1 MEGLLVLIGG
11 IVVAI
16 PIAVIYLLI
25 SHSGVK
31 SRLAEVEKELTALRL
46 RSSSEPLERPET
58 AAPRA
63 STPSPQPAEPAKPAA
78 TPPPPAAAVIAARAA
93 AQTNAQ
99 TSTPAAPRPRPQ
111 PQGPDWTQ
119 RLSAWLVE
127 NWFYAVSAL
136 SLALAGLFLVQYGVE
151 NGMLPPTARVAA
163 ALAFGVV
170 LIGAGE
176 YIRRRFGDGED
187 TATAYLPSV
196 FSGAGI
202 VSLFGGVLS
211 ARLLYDLIGPETA
224 LIGMVLVALVAL
236 VLGWFYGPLLAAVG
250 VIGAFAAP
258 FVVGGSS
265 DDPTIFYA
273 YFAII
278 AALGLGIDTLKR
290 WAWVSVLSL
299 GLAYVA
305 GWLLV
310 VGADDT
316 IAGFVAYVF
325 ALALMAVLIPARSVS
340 PDHSGAMVY
349 QLAKMVRP
357 IFPTL
362 LAAGALGITVISL
375 VMTAHGGVAEFWVS
389 VLALAVLAG
398 SWTCWSVRAPALQ
411 DQTLL
416 PVAGLGAAVALIG
429 IDRAQ
434 VVTDYLNTYVDAPEA
449 QFPLAVTALVGIG
462 VVLSLLTAWRSLRGG
477 AFAPLWALAAAVI
490 APGLAV
496 LIEVTWQPATAIGAY
511 PWALHAA
518 ALAALMSVMAE
529 RFARVDGPEHRL
541 RTAFFV
547 LSALSCI
554 TFALVL
560 ILSLAALT
568 AAIAVTVVVAAWLD
582 RKFDLPQMAWFV
594 AAGVVTLGYRL
605 VADPGMIWA
614 IDTRLA
620 EMLLAYGSAF
630 AAMVAGLWLLR
641 PRVAQ
646 GRRDEAMLMLDS
658 AAWSFGGILVT
669 LLVYR
674 AISYVLDED
683 SVGSHWAMGL
693 FATIWFGLALAQVQ
707 RMAGR
712 PLLRMVRAGLAAVFA
727 LIGLLALG
735 GAAVLTSPLLS
746 DWFGDVAGPPLIN
759 TLAPAY
765 LAPALV
771 LALGVWRIGTLPRL
785 LRLAMTGLA
794 GALGLLWLFCV
805 IRHFWQGAEAMELSY
820 GMGQGEL
827 YTYTVA
833 LLLAGAGLFY
843 QSMAA
848 NSALMRRAGLV
859 VIGLA
864 VAKVFLI
871 DISGLGGLVRVF
883 SLLVLGLSLAGLA
896 WLNRW
901 AQGKTAAQE
910 DTAD

>member
-11 IVVAI
+11 IVIAI
-16 PIAVIYLLI
+16 PVALIYLLI

-31 SRLAEVEKELTALRL
+31 SRLADVEKELTALRL
-46 RSSSEPLERPET
+46 RAGSAIPSAENAPPQAPASPRPE
-58 AAPRA
+58 
-63 STPSPQPAEPAKPAA
+63 QPPEPAKPAP
-78 TPPPPAAAVIAARAA
+78 PPPPAAAVIAARADA
-93 AQTNAQ
+93 VGNPAK
-99 TSTPAAPRPRPQ
+99 TPAPRPPS
-111 PQGPDWTQ
+111 PAADWMQ
-119 RLSAWLVE
+119 RLSRWLVN

-151 NGMLPPTARVAA
+151 NGLLPPTARVAA
-163 ALAFGVV
+163 ALAFGAL

-187 TATAYLPSV
+187 TSTAYLPSV

-236 VLGWFYGPLLAAVG
+236 VLGWFHGPLLAAVG

-273 YFAII
+273 YFTII

-299 GLAYVA
+299 VLAYVA

-310 VGADDT
+310 MGADDT

-340 PDHSGAMVY
+340 PDHGGAMLH
-349 QLAKMVRP
+349 QMTPTTRP
-357 IFPTL
+357 IFPTW
-362 LAAGALGITVISL
+362 LAAGALAATVFAL
-375 VMTAHGGVAEFWVS
+375 VSTAQEGAAEFGLS
-389 VLALAVLAG
+389 VLALSVLAG
-398 SWTCWSVRAPALQ
+398 AWTCWSVRAPALQ

-416 PVAGLGAAVALIG
+416 PVAGLGAAVVLVG
-429 IDRAQ
+429 LDRAPI
-434 VVTDYLNTYVDAPEA
+434 VTDYLTTYVDAPEA
-449 QFPLAVTALVGIG
+449 KFPLTVTALVGIG

-496 LIEVTWQPATAIGAY
+496 LIEVTWQPALAIGAY

-518 ALAALMSVMAE
+518 ALAVLMGVLAE
-529 RFARVDGPEHRL
+529 RFARVDGPEHRQ

-547 LSALSCI
+547 LSARACI
-554 TFALVL
+554 PFAVVL

-582 RKFDLPQMAWFV
+582 RKFDLPQMSWFV

-605 VADPGMIWA
+605 IADPGMVWA
-614 IDTRLA
+614 VDTGLA

-630 AAMVAGLWLLR
+630 GAMVAGLWLLR

-646 GRRDEAMLMLDS
+646 GRRDEAVLMLDS

-712 PLLRMVRAGLAAVFA
+712 RALRGARAGLATVFA
-727 LIGLLALG
+727 LIGLLALAL
-735 GAAVLTSPLLS
+735 AALLFSPLLS
-746 DWFGDVAGPPLIN
+746 TWFGDVAGPPLVN

-771 LALGVWRIGTLPRL
+771 LALGAWRIDTLPRL
-785 LRLAMTGLA
+785 LKLAMLGLA
-794 GALGLLWLFCV
+794 GLLGLLWLFCV
-805 IRHFWQGAEAMELSY
+805 IRHFWQGPDAMELSR

-848 NSALMRRAGLV
+848 SSNLMRRAGLA

-896 WLNRW
+896 WLDRW
-901 AQGKTAAQE
+901 AQAKSAAQG
-910 DTAD
+910 DAAD

>member
-1 MEGLLVLIGG
+1 MEGLLVVIGG
-11 IVVAI
+11 IVIAI

-46 RSSSEPLERPET
+46 RAGSPAPLERPRREREEQQAP
-58 AAPRA
+58 AAPPPA
-63 STPSPQPAEPAKPAA
+63 APAEPAKPASP
-78 TPPPPAAAVIAARAA
+78 PPPPAAAVIAARQAA
-93 AQTNAQ
+93 SASA
-99 TSTPAAPRPRPQ
+99 SAEPRPPSQ
-111 PQGPDWTQ
+111 PDWTQ
-119 RLSAWLVE
+119 RLSAWLMH

-136 SLALAGLFLVQYGVE
+136 SLALAGLFLVQYGME
-151 NGMLPPTARVAA
+151 NGLLPPTARVVA
-163 ALAFGVV
+163 ALAFGAV

-265 DDPTIFYA
+265 DDPTIFYG

-290 WAWVSVLSL
+290 WAWVSALSL
-299 GLAYVA
+299 GLAYGA

-310 VGADDT
+310 DGADQT
-316 IAGFVAYVF
+316 VAAFVAYVF
-325 ALALMAVLIPARSVS
+325 ALAVMAVLIPARSVS
-340 PDHSGAMVY
+340 PDHGGAMLH
-349 QLAKMVRP
+349 QMTPTTRP
-357 IFPTL
+357 IFPTW
-362 LAAGALGITVISL
+362 LAAGALAATVLAL
-375 VMTAHGGVAEFWVS
+375 VSTAQAGAAEFGLS
-389 VLALAVLAG
+389 VLALSVLAG
-398 SWTCWSVRAPALQ
+398 AWTCWSVRAPALQ

-416 PVAGLGAAVALIG
+416 PVAGLGAAVVLVG
-429 IDRAQ
+429 LDRAPI
-434 VVTDYLNTYVDAPEA
+434 VTDYLTTYVDAPEA
-449 QFPLAVTALVGIG
+449 KFPLTVTALVGIG

-560 ILSLAALT
+560 MLSLAALT

-605 VADPGMIWA
+605 VADPGMVWA
-614 IDTRLA
+614 VDTGLA
-620 EMLLAYGSAF
+620 EMVLAYGSAF

-641 PRVAQ
+641 PRAAQ

-712 PLLRMVRAGLAAVFA
+712 PLLRWLRAGLAAVFA
-727 LIGLLALG
+727 LIGLLALL
-735 GAAVLTSPLLS
+735 AATVLTSPLLS
-746 DWFGDVAGPPLIN
+746 DWFGDVAGQPLFN

-771 LALGVWRIGTLPRL
+771 FALGVWRIGTLPRL
-785 LRLAMTGLA
+785 LRLGMTGLA

-805 IRHFWQGAEAMELSY
+805 IRHFWQGTEAMELSY

-848 NSALMRRAGLV
+848 SSNLMRRAGLA

-864 VAKVFLI
+864 VAKVFLV

-896 WLNRW
+896 WLDRW
-901 AQGKTAAQE
+901 AQAKSAAQG
-910 DTAD
+910 DAAD

>member
-1 MEGLLVLIGG
+1 MEGLLVVIGG
-11 IVVAI
+11 VVLAI
-16 PIAVIYLLI
+16 PVAVIYLLI

-31 SRLAEVEKELTALRL
+31 ARLAEVEKELTALRL
-46 RSSSEPLERPET
+46 SGPAGPSE
-58 AAPRA
+58 AALPA
-63 STPSPQPAEPAKPAA
+63 PKPSKLATPP
-78 TPPPPAAAVIAARAA
+78 PPPPAAAVIAARDAA
-93 AQTNAQ
+93 VSPS
-99 TSTPAAPRPRPQ
+99 STPRPPSQ
-111 PQGPDWTQ
+111 ASDWMQ
-119 RLSAWLVE
+119 RLSAWLVQ

-151 NGMLPPTARVAA
+151 NGLLPPAARVAA
-163 ALAFGVV
+163 ALAFGVA

-176 YIRRRFGDGED
+176 YIRRRFGDDED
-187 TATAYLPSV
+187 AATAYLPSV

-211 ARLLYDLIGPETA
+211 ARLLYDLIGPEAA
-224 LIGMVLVALVAL
+224 LVGMVLVALIAL

-265 DDPTIFYA
+265 DDPTIFYG

-278 AALGLGIDTLKR
+278 SAFGLGIDTLKR
-290 WAWVSVLSL
+290 WAWVSVLSVV
-299 GLAYVA
+299 LAYVA

-310 VGADDT
+310 VGADQT
-316 IAGFVAYVF
+316 IGAFVVYVT
-325 ALALMAVLIPARSVS
+325 AMALMALLIPARSLM
-340 PDHSGAMVY
+340 PDHSGVQVHEIRKGA
-349 QLAKMVRP
+349 RP
-357 IFPTL
+357 NFPTL
-362 LAAGALGITVISL
+362 LAAGALGVTVVSL
-375 VMTAHGGVAEFWVS
+375 VMIAHGGVSEFWLS
-389 VLALAVLAG
+389 VLALSGLAAA
-398 SWTCWSVRAPALQ
+398 WACWSVEAPALQ

-429 IDRAQ
+429 LDHAQ
-434 VVTDYLNTYVDAPEA
+434 VVSDYLNTYTDAPDA
-449 QFPLAVTALVGIG
+449 DFPLAVSGLVAVGA
-462 VVLSLLTAWRSLRGG
+462 VLSLLTAWRSMRGG
-477 AFAPLWALAAAVI
+477 AFAPLWAAAAAVI

-496 LIEVTWQPATAIGAY
+496 LIEVTWQPTQAIGAY

-518 ALAALMSVMAE
+518 ALAVMMGVLAE
-529 RFARVDGPEHRL
+529 RFARVDGSEHRL

-582 RKFDLPQMAWFV
+582 RRFDLPHMGWFV
-594 AAGVVTLGYRL
+594 AAGVATLGYRL
-605 VADPGMIWA
+605 VADPGLIWA
-614 IDTRLA
+614 VNVALF

-646 GRRDEAMLMLDS
+646 GRRDEAVLMLDS
-658 AAWSFGGILVT
+658 AAWSFGGILLT

-674 AISYVLDED
+674 TIAYVLDED

-693 FATIWFGLALAQVQ
+693 FASIWFALALAQVQ

-712 PLLRMVRAGLAAVFA
+712 RALRWGRAALGAVFA
-727 LIGLLALG
+727 LFGLGALALG
-735 GAAVLTSPLLS
+735 VILVSPLLS
-746 DWFGDVAGPPLIN
+746 SWFAEVAGPPVIN
-759 TLAPAY
+759 TLMPAY

-785 LRLAMTGLA
+785 LRLAMAVLA
-794 GALGLLWLFCV
+794 GALGVLWLFCV
-805 IRHFWQGAEAMELSY
+805 IRHFWQGSEAMELSR

-827 YTYTVA
+827 YSYTVA
-833 LLLAGAGLFY
+833 LLLTGAVLFY

-848 NSALMRRAGLV
+848 GSALMRRAGLV

-901 AQGKTAAQE
+901 AQGKTAAPVDARE
-910 DTAD
+910 

>member
-1 MEGLLVLIGG
+1 MDGILVVIGG
-11 IVVAI
+11 IIVAI

-46 RSSSEPLERPET
+46 HPDSPASHEPPRTEREVQQTPAPPAPAPQTKPE
-58 AAPRA
+58 
-63 STPSPQPAEPAKPAA
+63 KPAQ
-78 TPPPPAAAVIAARAA
+78 PSEPPAAAVIAARQAA
-93 AQTNAQ
+93 SASA
-99 TSTPAAPRPRPQ
+99 PATPRPPSQ
-111 PQGPDWTQ
+111 PDWPQ
-119 RLSAWLVE
+119 RLSAWLMH

-136 SLALAGLFLVQYGVE
+136 SLALAGLFLVQYGME
-151 NGMLPPTARVAA
+151 NGLLPPTARVVA
-163 ALAFGVV
+163 ALAFGAV

-224 LIGMVLVALVAL
+224 LVGMVLVALVAL

-265 DDPTIFYA
+265 DDPTIFYG

-299 GLAYVA
+299 VLAYAV

-310 VGADDT
+310 VGADQT
-316 IAGFVAYVF
+316 IAAFVSYVF
-325 ALALMAVLIPARSVS
+325 ALALMALLIPVRSVM
-340 PDHSGAMVY
+340 PDHSGAMVHR
-349 QLAKMVRP
+349 LAYKEHP

-362 LAAGALGITVISL
+362 LAAGALGVTVLSL
-375 VMTAHGGVAEFWVS
+375 VMIAHGGVAEFWVS

-398 SWTCWSVRAPALQ
+398 AWTCWSVGAPALQ

-429 IDRAQ
+429 IDRAE

-449 QFPLAVTALVGIG
+449 KFPLTVTALVGIG
-462 VVLSLLTAWRSLRGG
+462 VALSLLTAWRSLRGG
-477 AFAPLWALAAAVI
+477 AYAPLWALAAAVI

-496 LIEVTWQPATAIGAY
+496 LIEMTWRPALAIGAY

-518 ALAALMSVMAE
+518 ALAVLAAVLAE
-529 RFARVDGPEHRL
+529 RFARVDGPDQRL

-582 RKFDLPQMAWFV
+582 RRFDLPQMSWFV

-605 VADPGMIWA
+605 VADPGLIWA
-614 IDTRLA
+614 VDTGLA

-658 AAWSFGGILVT
+658 ATWSFGGILVT

-674 AISYVLDED
+674 AISYVLDAD

-693 FATIWFGLALAQVQ
+693 FATIWLGLALAQLQ
-707 RMAGR
+707 RMTGR
-712 PLLRMVRAGLAAVFA
+712 PMLRWLRAGLAVIFGF
-727 LIGLLALG
+727 IGLLALA
-735 GAAVLTSPLLS
+735 AAVILTSPLLS
-746 DWFGDVAGPPLIN
+746 DGFGDVAGPPLFN
-759 TLAPAY
+759 TLAAAY

-771 LALGVWRIGTLPRL
+771 LGLGVWRIATLPRL
-785 LRLAMTGLA
+785 LRLAMAGLA
-794 GALGLLWLFCV
+794 RALGLLWLFCV
-805 IRHFWQGAEAMELSY
+805 IRHFWQGAEGMELSY

-843 QSMAA
+843 QSIAGR
-848 NSALMRRAGLV
+848 SDLMRRAGLA

-864 VAKVFLI
+864 VVKVFLV

-896 WLNRW
+896 WVDRW
-901 AQGKTAAQE
+901 AQAKSAARGE
-910 DTAD
+910 DTE

>member
-1 MEGLLVLIGG
+1 MEGLLVVIGG
-11 IVVAI
+11 IVLAI
-16 PIAVIYLLI
+16 PVVLIYLLI

-31 SRLAEVEKELTALRL
+31 SRLEDVEKELALL
-46 RSSSEPLERPET
+46 RRTRGLPVPSETDAPAGATIADVAPQVRPEPSERPKRPE
-58 AAPRA
+58 
-63 STPSPQPAEPAKPAA
+63 
-78 TPPPPAAAVIAARAA
+78 PPAAAVIAARQAA
-93 AQTNAQ
+93 AAKPP
-99 TSTPAAPRPRPQ
+99 TPSRATE
-111 PQGPDWTQ
+111 WVQ
-119 RLSAWLVE
+119 RLSAWLAD

-151 NGMLPPTARVAA
+151 NGLLPPAARVAA
-163 ALAFGVV
+163 ALVFGAV

-187 TATAYLPSV
+187 TSTAYLPSV

-224 LIGMVLVALVAL
+224 LVGMMLVALVAL

-265 DDPTIFYA
+265 DDPTIFYG

-299 GLAYVA
+299 VLAYVA

-310 VGADDT
+310 AGADHT
-316 IAGFVAYVF
+316 IAAFVAYVF
-325 ALALMAVLIPARSVS
+325 ALALMALLIPARSVM
-340 PDHSGAMVY
+340 PDHSGVLIH
-349 QLAKMVRP
+349 QLRKDARP

-362 LAAGALGITVISL
+362 LSVGALGVTVVSL
-375 VMTAHGGVAEFWVS
+375 VMTAHGGVAEFWLS
-389 VLALAVLAG
+389 ILALALLAG
-398 SWTCWSVRAPALQ
+398 AWTCWSVPAPALQ

-416 PVAGLGAAVALIG
+416 PLAGLGAAVALIG
-429 IDRAQ
+429 LDHAE
-434 VVTDYLNTYVDAPEA
+434 VVSDYLNTYVDAPEA
-449 QFPLAVTALVGIG
+449 KFPWAVSVLVAIG
-462 VVLSLLTAWRSLRGG
+462 AVLSLLAAWRSMRGG
-477 AFAPLWALAAAVI
+477 AFAPLWAAAAAVI

-496 LIEVTWQPATAIGAY
+496 LIEVTWRPALAIGAY

-518 ALAALMSVMAE
+518 ALALMMGVMAE

-582 RKFDLPQMAWFV
+582 RRFDLPQMGWFV
-594 AAGVVTLGYRL
+594 AAGVATLGYRL
-605 VADPGMIWA
+605 VVDPGLIWA
-614 IDTRLA
+614 IDVTLP
-620 EMLLAYGSAF
+620 EMLLAHGSAF

-641 PRVAQ
+641 PRVEQ
-646 GRRDEAMLMLDS
+646 GRRDEAVLILDS
-658 AAWSFGGILVT
+658 AAWSFGGILLT

-674 AISYVLDED
+674 AIASVLDED

-693 FATIWFGLALAQVQ
+693 FASIWFGLALAQAQ
-707 RMAGR
+707 RMARR
-712 PLLRMVRAGLAAVFA
+712 PVLRWVRAGLATVFA
-727 LIGLLALG
+727 LTGLGALALG
-735 GAAVLTSPLLS
+735 AILLSPLLS
-746 DWFGDVAGPPLIN
+746 SWFADVAGPPVVN

-771 LALGVWRIGTLPRL
+771 LALGVWRIDTLPRL
-785 LRLAMTGLA
+785 LRLAMAGLA
-794 GALGLLWLFCV
+794 GALGVLWLFCV
-805 IRHFWQGAEAMELSY
+805 IRHFWQGPDAMELDR

-833 LLLAGAGLFY
+833 LLLAGAALFY

-901 AQGKTAAQE
+901 AQGKTVARAPE
-910 DTAD
+910 GG

>member
-1 MEGLLVLIGG
+1 MEGLLVVIGG
-11 IVVAI
+11 IVIAI

-46 RSSSEPLERPET
+46 RAGSPAPLERPRREREEQQAP
-58 AAPRA
+58 AAPPPA
-63 STPSPQPAEPAKPAA
+63 APAEPAKPASP
-78 TPPPPAAAVIAARAA
+78 PPPPAAAVIAARQAA
-93 AQTNAQ
+93 SASA
-99 TSTPAAPRPRPQ
+99 SAEPRPPSQ
-111 PQGPDWTQ
+111 PDWTQ
-119 RLSAWLVE
+119 RLSAWLMH

-136 SLALAGLFLVQYGVE
+136 SLALAGLFLVQYGME
-151 NGMLPPTARVAA
+151 NGLLPPTARVVA
-163 ALAFGVV
+163 ALAFGAV

-187 TATAYLPSV
+187 AATAYLPSV

-265 DDPTIFYA
+265 DDPTIFYG

-299 GLAYVA
+299 VLGYVA

-316 IAGFVAYVF
+316 IAAFVAYVF
-325 ALALMAVLIPARSVS
+325 ALALMAVLIPARSLM

-349 QLAKMVRP
+349 QLAKAERP

-362 LAAGALGITVISL
+362 LAAGALGVTVISL

-398 SWTCWSVRAPALQ
+398 AWTCWSVRALALQ

-416 PVAGLGAAVALIG
+416 PVAGLGAAVTLIG

-449 QFPLAVTALVGIG
+449 KFPLTVTALVGIG

-614 IDTRLA
+614 IDTGLA

-658 AAWSFGGILVT
+658 ATWSFGGILVT

-712 PLLRMVRAGLAAVFA
+712 PLLRWLRAGLAAVFA
-727 LIGLLALG
+727 LIGLLALL
-735 GAAVLTSPLLS
+735 AATVLTSPLLS
-746 DWFGDVAGPPLIN
+746 DWFGDVAGPPLFN

-805 IRHFWQGAEAMELSY
+805 IRHFWQGTEAMELSY

-848 NSALMRRAGLV
+848 SSNLMRRAGLA

-864 VAKVFLI
+864 VAKVFLV

-896 WLNRW
+896 WLDRW
-901 AQGKTAAQE
+901 AQAKSAAQG
-910 DTAD
+910 DAAD